1 MDIKS
6 LFPYEELS
14 QGPLTQAGESQGLC
28 WRHGETWE
36 QGRRRVTWQVLPE
49 TSVLLWTPC
58 R

>member
-28 WRHGETWE
+28 WRHGDMGT
-36 QGRRRVTWQVLPE
+36 GREESDLAGPA
-49 TSVLLWTPC
+49 
-58 R
+58 